1 MRVSWWLGRVAGIN
15 VFLHPT
21 FLLPAAYFAL
31 EGGPDL
37 FVLGMSAF
45 ACVFLHELGHALA
58 AKGFG
63 IETRDI
69 TLYPIGGLARL
80 ERMPKAAGAELV
92 IALAGPA
99 VNVGLAVFLSG
110 VVFLADSLPYAW
122 SGDLALFATRLA
134 IVNVLLA
141 AFNMIPAF
149 PMDGGRVARAL
160 LSGWLGRARA
170 TEIAVAVGRLLAIAF
185 GVFSL
190 VQTNNLMH
198 VALAVFVYVMA
209 GMELRQVREESR
221 DESRSSFRH
230 EGIWTAPPGYHWVSR
245 GGGVWQ
251 LVPIVIPTARPYGRP
266 SWE

>member
-1 MRVSWWLGRVAGIN
+1 MRVSWWLGRVSGID

-21 FLLPAAYFAL
+21 FLLLAAYFAM
-31 EGGPDL
+31 EGGPTML
-37 FVLGMSAF
+37 ALGMSAF

-63 IETRDI
+63 IATRDI

-99 VNVGLAVFLSG
+99 VNLVLAMLLTG
-110 VVFLADSLPYAW
+110 VVFLADVLPYSW
-122 SGDLALFATRLA
+122 SGEAAVFATRLA
-134 IVNVLLA
+134 LVNLLLA

-160 LSGWLGRARA
+160 LSGWLGRLRA
-170 TEIAVAVGRLLAIAF
+170 TEIAVAVGRTLAIAF
-185 GVFSL
+185 GIFSL
-190 VQTNNLMH
+190 VKTNNIMH
-198 VALAVFVYVMA
+198 VALAAFVYIMA
-209 GMELRQVREESR
+209 GLELRQVRGETWEERMKTSR
-221 DESRSSFRH
+221 NEK
-230 EGIWTAPPGYHWVSR
+230 IWTAPPGYHWVSR

-251 LVPIVIPTARPYGRP
+251 LVPIVIPVTNSFRRA